1 MSSDE
6 NKIDLYLI
14 HATVDPNSGSQIGFP
29 PTIQGL
35 PHDATISNLI
45 ALLNNLH
52 AMGQVGDVLAPAAV
66 ARMQFWGIDG
76 TNLAR
81 TQSLC
86 GLPEP
91 RVVLLVTWATNPAP
105 VLPTEQ
111 SRTLAKSFF
120 NYAREN
126 DGNFTKFFGDQ
137 DLQAVQEGTVEE
149 DMCEVTVRFSF
160 LADKI
165 DVHVAR
171 AGQTHLSFQAE
182 MAPAQQITGYCF
194 ETTFS
199 AASVPPMHELPPQLV
214 QIAVTLVERLGQLES
229 LELEA
234 ARPIVNQTNQ
244 ALSDNYIKAAN
255 YCPVDSRFLK
265 VQ

>member
-14 HATVDPNSGSQIGFP
+14 HATVDPNSGTQIGFP

-35 PHDATISNLI
+35 PHDATITNLI

-52 AMGQVGDVLAPAAV
+52 SMGQVSDVFAPMAV

-76 TNLAR
+76 TNLTH
-81 TQSLC
+81 TQSLR

-91 RVVLLVTWATNPAP
+91 RVVLLITWATNPAP
-105 VLPTEQ
+105 VLPKEQ
-111 SRTLAKSFF
+111 SHRLAQSFF

-126 DGNFTKFFGDQ
+126 DGNFASFFGDQ
-137 DLQAVQEGTVEE
+137 DLQAMQEGAVEE

-171 AGQTHLSFQAE
+171 AGQTHLSFAAE
-182 MAPAQQITGYCF
+182 MAPAEQITGYGF
-194 ETTFS
+194 ETTFG
-199 AASVPPMHELPPQLV
+199 AASLPPMHELSPQLV
-214 QIAVTLVERLGQLES
+214 QIAVTLTQRLGQLES

-234 ARPIVNQTNQ
+234 ARPIVNETNQ
-244 ALSDNYIKAAN
+244 ALADKYIKAAN
-255 YCPVDSRFLK
+255 ICPVDSRFIK
-265 VQ
+265 V